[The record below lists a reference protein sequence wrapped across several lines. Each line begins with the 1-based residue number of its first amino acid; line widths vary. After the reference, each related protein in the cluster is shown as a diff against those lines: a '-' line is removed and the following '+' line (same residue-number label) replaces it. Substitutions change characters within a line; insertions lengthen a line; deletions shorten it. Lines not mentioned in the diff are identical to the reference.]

1 MTKMVASLAAI
12 AACALVVAQTAGTA
26 SSGTIELSGV
36 TTTLDPGTGPPCVL
50 HGPYLIS
57 CDSTGFI
64 TGFSGTLV
72 GSSNTTS
79 GILINCK
86 TGRYDGGG
94 TEVFTG
100 SVTGVGPG
108 TLTLRLHVSGGVT
121 ADCSGLTS
129 FSARGVVVAATG
141 DLAALNGAL
150 SFEGSSYTGSLH

>member
-12 AACALVVAQTAGTA
+12 AACALVVAQTAATA
-26 SSGTIELSGV
+26 SSGTIELSG
-36 TTTLDPGTGPPCVL
+36 TTSTLDPGTGPPCVL
-50 HGPYLIS
+50 HGPYLVS

-86 TGRYDGGG
+86 TGRYDGAG

-100 SVTGVGPG
+100 SVTGVGSG

-141 DLAALNGAL
+141 DLAALNGTL
-150 SFEGSSYTGSLH
+150 SFDGSTYTGSLH